1 MSPLKTVTFEEL
13 RERNENALVRVNYAP
28 DRDFSALTAYQRRRV
43 QQLLS
48 DRAHLEDLAST
59 QNQREAY
66 GIEQWHSQ
74 FVRLRDTATH
84 PDSTLEG
91 DELRQRIWDAVP
103 NSRFKRFQQA
113 FCHPH
118 QFIVPP
124 FRVHKGNRVEFTG
137 NPDFNIISL
146 EPCLVSPDRIP
157 EKLAEDLGLTEF
169 EESDRGDPY
178 ERLKK
183 KAEPAAIVRLK
194 KIWES
199 TVPLQRGHHRIL
211 AIQQSSATVN
221 ARYPDVTGP
230 GKELAGT
237 ILYTREEENGREQ
250 ARAATEPPRQLSVQH
265 FRSVYAAH
273 RKTLHEAKEYNR
285 EIDQLGNLQA
295 KLQLLNVQIDR
306 EWKKETPEE
315 EKDRMLSEART
326 LIAQGHK
333 LLAACEN
340 KYKVRAD
347 DLLAGLTELG
357 PEKHKQRISASLSKM
372 VAVINRLQS
381 RFEEMYPKGGYN
393 KQDQMVLESHITRHE
408 RCMRQFRNHV
418 EQNAPVLD
426 NGLALFGGKPLSEPQ
441 VETQTT
447 GVLRRMH
454 IHPDDL
460 NGVRLRPF
468 SVYAGKL
475 REKWSALGSALRAR
489 NQHGAKDAVVQ
500 MHVIGKFQEVRTCFE
515 QIKQYIIDGERI
527 SIARIRDF
535 VHHMNG
541 LFSTFQVLP
550 DHIVTGYE
558 GPFIHLRDELERIE
572 QGLAYYANRD
582 IDVGTRAE
590 IYKRL
595 KQYIEQFDVEEMV
608 MALA

>member
-1 MSPLKTVTFEEL
+1 MSPLKTITFEEL
-13 RERNENALVRVNYAP
+13 RERNENALTRVNYTP
-28 DRDFSALTAYQRRRV
+28 EGDFSILTAYQRRRV
-43 QQLLS
+43 QQLLT

-59 QNQREAY
+59 QSQREAY
-66 GIEQWHSQ
+66 GVEQWHNQ
-74 FVRLRDTATH
+74 FVRLRDTETH

-103 NSRFKRFQQA
+103 NSRFRRFQEA

-118 QFIVPP
+118 QFIAPP
-124 FRVHKGNRVEFTG
+124 FKIHEGNRVEFTG
-137 NPDFNIISL
+137 NPDFNVLSL
-146 EPCLVSPDRIP
+146 APCLVSTDRIP
-157 EKLAEDLGLTEF
+157 EKLAEDLGLVEL
-169 EESDRGDPY
+169 EESDRSHPY

-183 KAEPAAIVRLK
+183 KAELQAIARLK

-199 TVPLQRGHHRIL
+199 AVPLQRRHHRIL
-211 AIQQSSATVN
+211 AIQQSTTTVN
-221 ARYPDVTGP
+221 ARYPSVAGP
-230 GKELAGT
+230 GEELAGT

-265 FRSVYAAH
+265 FRSVYSAH
-273 RKTLHEAKEYNR
+273 RKTFHEAKAYNR
-285 EIDQLGNLQA
+285 EIDQLGKLQEE
-295 KLQLLNVQIDR
+295 LQLLNTQIDR

-315 EKDRMLSEART
+315 DKDRMLAEART
-326 LIAQGHK
+326 LVARGHK
-333 LLAACEN
+333 LLADCEN

-393 KQDQMVLESHITRHE
+393 EQDQMVLGTHITRNE
-408 RCMRQFRNHV
+408 RCMRQFRGHV
-418 EQNAPVLD
+418 QQNAPVLD
-426 NGLALFGGKPLSEPQ
+426 NGLALFGGKPLTEPQ

-460 NGVRLRPF
+460 NGVQLRPF
-468 SVYAGKL
+468 TVYAHRL
-475 REKWSALGSALRAR
+475 REKRSALGSALRAR

-515 QIKQYIIDGERI
+515 QIKQYVIDGEHI
-527 SIARIRDF
+527 PIARIRDF

-541 LFSTFQVLP
+541 LFSTFQVFP
-550 DHIVTGYE
+550 DHIVAGYE
-558 GPFIHLRDELERIE
+558 GPFTHMRDELERIE
-572 QGLAYYANRD
+572 QGLAYYADRD
-582 IDVGTRAE
+582 VDVGTRAE
-590 IYKRL
+590 IYKSL
-595 KQYIEQFDVEEMV
+595 KQYIEQFDIEEMAT
-608 MALA
+608 ALS